1 MKDVLMNRW
10 VWLDSLTTDQL
21 NAARDSGATFEW
33 HLGFRNSCE
42 QMEIKIIPKTMF
54 CPSSKPPT
62 TNNQNNGS
70 TNDSE

>member
-1 MKDVLMNRW
+1 MKDVPMNRW

-42 QMEIKIIPKTMF
+42 QMEVKINPKSQT
-54 CPSSKPPT
+54 PP
-62 TNNQNNGS
+62 TNNQTKEA